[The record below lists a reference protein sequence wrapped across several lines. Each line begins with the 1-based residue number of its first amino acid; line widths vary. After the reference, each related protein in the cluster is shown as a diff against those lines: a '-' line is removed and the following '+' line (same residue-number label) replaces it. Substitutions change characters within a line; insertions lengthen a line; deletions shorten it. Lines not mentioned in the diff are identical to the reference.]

1 MLRALAD
8 TSVYVHFPYCA
19 RKCPYCDFASYRV
32 EKIPHQAYTDA
43 VLRELE
49 YRAPAL
55 AGRRLSSIFFGG
67 GTPSLWSADQLGRVV
82 SAIRDAFGDQVEEL
96 EVSAECNPASLDDEV
111 AAGLREAG
119 VNRVSVG
126 VQSLNDERLAYLGR
140 LHDAAGALASLRA
153 ALGHFDRVSGD
164 LIFGSPGQSVDD
176 VLGEVDA
183 LVELGL
189 HHLSAYALTIEPG
202 TRFGELHRLGKLK
215 VSPDETYAALFAAIE
230 ERLGQAGFGHYE
242 VSNYAKPGQES
253 RHNQHYWR
261 GGAYLGIGAAAV
273 GCLESGPG
281 DARRWR
287 NQPLPERY
295 MAQVAGPEMEESEE
309 HLGPD
314 EMLEEAVMLGLRTA
328 AGVDLAA
335 AHRRAG
341 VDLRAGRE
349 ARIARH
355 VATGSLLDDGSRLR
369 VPRERW
375 IVLDGIVADLF

>member
-1 MLRALAD
+1 MLRSLSD

-32 EKIPHQAYTDA
+32 EQIPHEAYADA

-49 YRAPAL
+49 LRAPSL
-55 AGRRLSSIFFGG
+55 DGRRLSSVFFGG
-67 GTPSLWSADQLGRVV
+67 GTPSLWSAPQLGRVV
-82 SAIRDAFGDQVEEL
+82 SAIRAAFPEQVDEL
-96 EVSAECNPASLDDEV
+96 EISAECNPASLDDEV

-140 LHDAAGALASLRA
+140 LHDAQGALASLRA
-153 ALGHFDRVSGD
+153 ARAHFDRVSGD
-164 LIFGSPGQSVDD
+164 LIFGSPGQNVDD
-176 VLGEVDA
+176 VRREVDA
-183 LVELGL
+183 LLELGL
-189 HHLSAYALTIEPG
+189 DHLSAYALTIEPG
-202 TRFGELHRLGKLK
+202 TRFGELFRLGKLE

-230 ERLGQAGFGHYE
+230 VRLVQAGFRHYE
-242 VSNYAKPGQES
+242 VSNYARPGQES

-261 GGAYLGIGAAAV
+261 GGAYLGLVAAAV
-273 GCLESGPG
+273 GFLESGPG
-281 DARRWR
+281 SARRWR

-295 MAQVAGPEMEESEE
+295 LAEVAGPEREESEE
-309 HLGPD
+309 RLGP
-314 EMLEEAVMLGLRTA
+314 EEILEEALMLGLRTA
-328 AGVDLAA
+328 DGVDLEAA
-335 AHRRAG
+335 QRRAG
-341 VDLRAGRE
+341 VDPRAGRE

-355 VATGSLLDDGSRLR
+355 VATGSLLDEGGRLR